1 MARTTARPVATREVR
16 VDSERR
22 RCEACGARTRAD
34 WRSLRCVTTLTG
46 CVGLSVQ
53 VRVCHRE
60 GCLLEGVSLR
70 AEGEGRWVLP
80 EHEFGL
86 DVLAFIGAQRYRE
99 HRSVPEIHALLRHKG
114 VAVSERTCTNLLDRY
129 DELISLTLL
138 DSGRLQAALKRQGR
152 AVLAIDGLA
161 PDVGHEVLWVVRECL
176 SGQVLLARP
185 LLSGGEQ
192 ELVPLLEEV
201 KRALGRVPIVG
212 VVSDGQRS
220 IRNALAHALP
230 QVPHQLCHFHYLR
243 EAARPLYEADRHAK
257 KELKKRVRKVR
268 KVERTLEG
276 RQDAGARAT
285 QAYAAAVRSA
295 LTDDHRPPLSP
306 SGLLLRRRLGAIEK
320 SLERVFKRG
329 AFPPE
334 LSRLHAVLRNA
345 LRATAAS
352 WPALA
357 RAYRWVERTAAILK
371 NEPGLDAAGVR
382 RRLAALLAA
391 MVRWT
396 RRRHQ
401 GVLRQALAHFLLE
414 TRRYWKGLFHCYDVP
429 ELPRTDNDL
438 EHLFGTCRFHERRA
452 SGRVRGSAGLVVR
465 GGVRLPAI
473 AAAQLLPA
481 LDGTHLAPG
490 DLDAWRTL
498 RAQLEQRRVPR
509 VMGRRFRADPDG
521 YLRGI
526 EEELRP
532 YLPV

>member
-1 MARTTARPVATREVR
+1 MK

-34 WRSLRCVTTLTG
+34 WRSRRCVTTLAG

-60 GCLLEGVSLR
+60 ECLLKGVPLR

-99 HRSVPEIHALLRHKG
+99 HRSVPEIHALLRQKG

-129 DELISLTLL
+129 DELVSLQLL
-138 DSGRLQAALKRQGR
+138 DAGRLHATLKCQGR

-185 LLSGGEQ
+185 LLAGGEQ

-220 IRNALAHALP
+220 IRNAVAHALP
-230 QVPHQLCHFHYLR
+230 GVPHQLCHFHYLR
-243 EAARPLYEADRHAK
+243 EAARPLYEVDRHAK
-257 KELKKRVRKVR
+257 KELKKRVREVR
-268 KVERTLEG
+268 KVERAVEG
-276 RQDAGARAT
+276 RDDASARAT
-285 QAYAAAVRSA
+285 RAYAAAVRSA
-295 LTDDHRPPLSP
+295 LTDDHRPPLNP

-320 SLERVFKRG
+320 SLERVEKGGPASRK
-329 AFPPE
+329 
-334 LSRLHAVLRNA
+334 LSRLRAVLRKA
-345 LRATAAS
+345 RSATAS
-352 WPALA
+352 MWPALA
-357 RAYRWVERTAAILK
+357 RAYRWVERTAAILQ

-382 RRLAALLAA
+382 RRLSALLAA
-391 MVRWT
+391 LVRWT
-396 RRRHQ
+396 RRRHR

-429 ELPRTDNDL
+429 ELPRTDNVL
-438 EHLFGTCRFHERRA
+438 EHLFGTCRYHERRA

-465 GGVRLPAI
+465 GAVRLPAI
-473 AAAQLLPA
+473 AAAHLLPE
-481 LDGTHLAPG
+481 LDATLLAPG
-490 DLDAWRTL
+490 DLDDWRQL
-498 RAQLEQRRVPR
+498 RAQLEARRVPR
-509 VMGRRFRADPDG
+509 IMGRRFRADPDG

-532 YLPV
+532 YLPA